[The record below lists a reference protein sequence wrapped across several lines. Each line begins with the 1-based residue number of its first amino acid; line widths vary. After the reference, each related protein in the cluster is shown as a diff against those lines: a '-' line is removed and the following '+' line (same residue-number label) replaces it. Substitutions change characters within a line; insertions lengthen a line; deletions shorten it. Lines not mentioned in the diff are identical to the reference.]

1 MRHRVPDQITDT
13 LAIDDD
19 SERAVEHRFSSDGIE
34 LEGELHAP
42 LRAAEPTPT
51 LVLCH
56 GYPDPT
62 VGSVSAGLDLSEL
75 GSRIATTMYWRV
87 FTFRFRGCGFS
98 GGNFSLGGW
107 RNDILAAVDH
117 VASTVGTES
126 VWLAGFG
133 TGGGLC
139 VSAAAQLPGRVEGV
153 ATMGAPAG
161 FDDWASHTRRLLQ
174 HSRKLGVIR
183 DRDYPATGDG
193 WAEQLRSIRP
203 VDDAAQIGSLPM
215 LVVHGSDDESVPVFD
230 ARVLADAHGSA
241 ELRIIAGAGHG
252 LRYDPRVVAILLGWL
267 DRSRTIRDSAPSDA
281 ARP

>member
-1 MRHRVPDQITDT
+1 MTTD
-13 LAIDDD
+13 D
-19 SERAVEHRFSSDGIE
+19 RAGRGVEHRFSSEGID
-34 LEGELHAP
+34 LDGELNV
-42 LRAAEPTPT
+42 PTQRDDTAPT
-51 LVLCH
+51 LILCH

-62 VGSVSAGLDLSEL
+62 VGSVAAGLDLSEL
-75 GSRIATTMYWRV
+75 GARIATTMGWRV

-117 VASTVGTES
+117 LTATIGAAS

-139 VSAAAQLPGRVEGV
+139 VSAAARLPGRVDGV

-183 DRDYPATGDG
+183 DPDYPGPADG

-203 VDDAAQIGSLPM
+203 VDDAALIGSVPM
-215 LVVHGSDDESVPVFD
+215 LVVHGADDESVPVFD
-230 ARVLADAHGSA
+230 ARVLADAHGAA

-267 DRSRTIRDSAPSDA
+267 DRTRIARDAVGS
-281 ARP
+281 

>member
-1 MRHRVPDQITDT
+1 M
-13 LAIDDD
+13 
-19 SERAVEHRFSSDGIE
+19 
-34 LEGELHAP
+34 
-42 LRAAEPTPT
+42 
-51 LVLCH
+51 LCH

-62 VGSVSAGLDLSEL
+62 VGTLAAGLDLSEL
-75 GSRIATTMYWRV
+75 GSRIATTMGWQV
-87 FTFRFRGCGFS
+87 LTFRFRGCGFS

-107 RNDILAAVDH
+107 RNDILAAMDH
-117 VASTVGTES
+117 LTSTVGAES
-126 VWLAGFG
+126 MWLAGFG

-139 VSAAAQLPGRVEGV
+139 LSAAAQRPDRVDGV

-183 DRDYPATGDG
+183 DPDYPAPGEG

-203 VDDAAQIGSLPM
+203 VDDATAIRHLPF

-230 ARVLADAHGSA
+230 ARVLADAHGGA

-267 DRSRTIRDSAPSDA
+267 DRTRIVRDE
-281 ARP
+281 ARA

>member
-1 MRHRVPDQITDT
+1 VPR
-13 LAIDDD
+13 LSRPDD
-19 SERAVEHRFSSDGIE
+19 RLG
-34 LEGELHAP
+34 
-42 LRAAEPTPT
+42 
-51 LVLCH
+51 
-56 GYPDPT
+56 
-62 VGSVSAGLDLSEL
+62 VGGLNLSEL
-75 GSRIATTMYWRV
+75 GSRIASTMGWRV

-139 VSAAAQLPGRVEGV
+139 VSAAAQLSGRVEGV

-161 FDDWASHTRRLLQ
+161 FDDWATHTRRLLQ

-183 DRDYPATGDG
+183 DPDYPGPDDG
-193 WAEQLRSIRP
+193 WSEQLRAIRP
-203 VDDAAQIGSLPM
+203 VDDAASIRSLPM

-230 ARVLADAHGSA
+230 ARVLADAHGTA

-267 DRSRTIRDSAPSDA
+267 DRSRTVRDASSSGEV
-281 ARP
+281 RS